1 MSMTHHKEQA
11 EEARR
16 ALGQLSSAVR
26 KRHDE
31 LDGKIGGFKTEEDNV
46 LTGTRAALRAID
58 DDRKVVVEEL
68 MQHREVLGIQP
79 NPEPEP
85 TPAVDEGNEVEQT
98 PPTQTVEQVSEPTPA
113 VDEGNEVEQTPSPT
127 TRRYHVADSMVGA
140 VLAVLA
146 GLFLFALLWGWATN
160 DWILEMPTLAWG
172 ILKAVLASIVVYV
185 VALAAGA
192 LGDTIE
198 DRRQSND

>member
-1 MSMTHHKEQA
+1 MSMAHHKEQA

-98 PPTQTVEQVSEPTPA
+98 P
-113 VDEGNEVEQTPSPT
+113 SPT
-127 TRRYHVADSMVGA
+127 TRRYHVADSMIGA